1 MIDSIAPKL
10 LDVAEGL
17 NYLHANYTI
26 HGDLKGVGTFPLSFL
41 SLLTILDQPNILV
54 DRGGRA
60 LLADFGLAS
69 IVYGMNSVH
78 ATKSQ
83 GYTVRWAAPEILKR
97 ADKITREADIFAFGM
112 VVIEVS
118 SRAWYGNLRDRQFV
132 LSESRF
138 RRLRGNIRSAAS
150 TPLPSF

>member
-1 MIDSIAPKL
+1 M
-10 LDVAEGL
+10 AEGL

-26 HGDLKGVGTFPLSFL
+26 HGDLKGVGVFPRQFPSA
-41 SLLTILDQPNILV
+41 LTTLDQPNILV
-54 DRGGRA
+54 NKNGRA

-83 GYTVRWAAPEILKR
+83 GYTVRWAAPEILQR

-112 VVIEVS
+112 VVIEVGLRALVADS
-118 SRAWYGNLRDRQFV
+118 SPD
-132 LSESRF
+132 
-138 RRLRGNIRSAAS
+138 I
-150 TPLPSF
+150 

>member
-1 MIDSIAPKL
+1 MIASPPKL

-118 SRAWYGNLRDRQFV
+118 LCA
-132 LSESRF
+132 
-138 RRLRGNIRSAAS
+138 
-150 TPLPSF
+150 